1 MLILFLYLLPVCVT
15 LYLSCSLLICIR
27 IAVCLSVFLSVCL
40 PLCLFVC
47 LSFCLFV
54 CLCVSQY
61 VCQSVCLLLFLTL
74 YHSSSLIPTRSL
86 HLFKF
91 WDYHYSLMFLE
102 AGDAEVQRLLREA
115 AYADQ
120 ERQHVQVRLRC

>member
-1 MLILFLYLLPVCVT
+1 MCHSLPVVLSIN
-15 LYLSCSLLICIR
+15 LYTYR
-27 IAVCLSVFLSVCL
+27 CLSVSLSVSLSVCL

-54 CLCVSQY
+54 CLCVSQS
-61 VCQSVCLLLFLTL
+61 VCQSVCLLLFLTF
-74 YHSSSLIPTRSL
+74 YHSSSLIPTCSL

-91 WDYHYSLMFLE
+91 WDYHYSLTFLE